1 MAALESKYLRVIDAN
16 YNRAKEALR
25 VCEDICRFLM
35 DDPVLTRRFKQCR
48 HALTKAILE
57 FPVPYRK
64 LVRSRNLSEDVG
76 RRGSIHDLKKRPGWR
91 DVMAANLKRGQEA
104 SRVLEEFAKI
114 IAPKQSYH
122 FQKVRFRIY
131 ELEKSCFRKF

>member
-1 MAALESKYLRVIDAN
+1 MGRLDSRYLRVIDAN

-35 DDPVLTRRFKQCR
+35 DDPSLTRGFKQCR
-48 HALTKAILE
+48 HELTKALLS

-64 LVRSRNLSEDVG
+64 LVQTRDSAQDVG
-76 RRGSIHDLKKRPGWR
+76 REGSIRDLKRPGWR

-104 SRVLEEFAKI
+104 SRVLEEFSKMLF
-114 IAPKQSYH
+114 PRQSAR

-131 ELEKSCFRKF
+131 DLEKDCFRKF